1 MEDLKERVIL
11 LFGVIAGTGFYNWD
25 IIENQEEKLIET
37 PYGEAVVYLGQAGGR
52 QAAFLPRHKKNHSVP
67 PHKINYRANIYALH
81 KIGVTRL
88 VAINAVGSLDK
99 NIGPGEIVLADDFLD
114 FTWGR
119 EHTFYDGADGNVGHA
134 DMSGCYCSDFQ
145 KLIIKS
151 AESADVKLHRNG
163 VYVATQ
169 GPRFETRAEIKAYQR
184 LGGTVVG
191 MTGVPECPLAVE
203 MGICYAGLSYVTN
216 YACGVCGSL
225 NGAEIG
231 AVITETKGKL
241 ERLLR
246 EILKNYTENKGC
258 NCGVEKC
265 LL

>member
-1 MEDLKERVIL
+1 MFDFERVIA

-25 IIENQEEKLIET
+25 LIENQKEKTIDT
-37 PYGEAVVYLGQAGGR
+37 PYGEATVYLGAVNGMQAV
-52 QAAFLPRHKKNHSVP
+52 FLPRHKKNHSVP

-99 NIGPGEIVLADDFLD
+99 SIAPGEIVLADDFLD

-119 EHTFYDGADGNVGHA
+119 EHTFYDGENCRVGHA
-134 DMSGCYCSDFQ
+134 DMNNCYCRDWQ
-145 KLIIKS
+145 NLIKKA
-151 AESADVKLHRNG
+151 AEKADIKLHTNG

-169 GPRFETRAEIKAYQR
+169 GPRFETRAEIRAYQKM
-184 LGGTVVG
+184 GGTVVG

-203 MGICYAGLSYVTN
+203 MGICYAGLSYITN

-225 NGAEIG
+225 NGEEISS
-231 AVITETKGKL
+231 VIAKTKGKL
-241 ERLLR
+241 EHLLR
-246 EILKNYTENKGC
+246 VIADDYTENR
-258 NCGVEKC
+258 NCECGIEKC